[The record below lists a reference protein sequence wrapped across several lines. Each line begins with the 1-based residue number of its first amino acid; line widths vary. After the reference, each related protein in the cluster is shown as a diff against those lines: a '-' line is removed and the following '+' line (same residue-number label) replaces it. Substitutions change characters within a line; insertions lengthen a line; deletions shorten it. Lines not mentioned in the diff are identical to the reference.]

1 VRIIIRLIINFLLAS
16 AVIIFFRHIEWIN
29 FTNPPEILANESA
42 NTILLAGII
51 GLIIFLMGEIAGLV
65 YSTFVVLTCGL
76 ACIIFPIYLILL
88 GYIKLIATQIILDDW
103 FDFDRTLIKAA
114 IISLAIGAVRIP
126 SRRERKKIIIH
137 DESQDS

>member
-1 VRIIIRLIINFLLAS
+1 
-16 AVIIFFRHIEWIN
+16 
-29 FTNPPEILANESA
+29 
-42 NTILLAGII
+42 
-51 GLIIFLMGEIAGLV
+51 MGEIAGLV